1 MKVKVEIDTQ
11 TFIRFWLVVIGFA
24 LAALAIYSARSALL
38 ILGTAMFLAI
48 ALNAPVS
55 YLAKYLPGRS
65 RVGGTAIAFVVV
77 VALIGAFVTLVVPP
91 VLQQSAKLVQ
101 TIPAI
106 VESTTD
112 QYSSVNQFIER
123 YQLQPQVD
131 STLSSLKE
139 QSSQWTTHAGSFL
152 VGSLSSVGAFFT
164 ALILTLVLT
173 FFMLVEGP
181 MLLAR
186 FWRMYSNVS
195 RMRYHRKVL
204 HRMYTVVTSY
214 VVGQL
219 TVSAIGASIT
229 GLFIFLLSFIFS
241 IPANLALPAA
251 AIYFI
256 LSLIPMFGA
265 SIGAVLI
272 TLLLVL
278 NDPTAAVVYI
288 IEFIIYQQIENNF
301 ISPSIQ
307 SKRLD
312 LSALLILASVT
323 IGVYVFGLAGGI
335 ISIPVAGCIKVLFDE
350 YMINKNEGS
359 GKNKKSIANLV
370 KQKS

>member
-24 LAALAIYSARSALL
+24 LAAFAIYSARSALV
-38 ILGTAMFLAI
+38 ILGTALFLAI

-77 VALIGAFVTLVVPP
+77 VALIGSFITLVVPP
-91 VLQQSAKLVQ
+91 VLQQTAKLAE
-101 TIPAI
+101 TIPSI
-106 VESTTD
+106 VDATTN
-112 QYSSVNQFIER
+112 QYSGLNQFIDR
-123 YQLQPQVD
+123 YDLQPQVD
-131 STLSSLKE
+131 SALDSLKD

-164 ALILTLVLT
+164 AFILTLVLT
-173 FFMLVEGP
+173 FLMLVEGP
-181 MLLAR
+181 VLLAKL
-186 FWRMYSNVS
+186 WKMYADDAK
-195 RMRYHRKVL
+195 MQYHKKVL

-219 TVSAIGASIT
+219 TVSAIGATIS
-229 GLFIFLLSFIFS
+229 GLFIFLLSFIFN

-251 AIYFI
+251 AIYFT

-272 TLLLVL
+272 ALLLVL
-278 NDPTAAVVYI
+278 NDPTAAIVYV

-301 ISPSIQ
+301 VSPSIQ

-323 IGVYVFGLAGGI
+323 IGIYVFGLAGGI
-335 ISIPVAGCIKVLFDE
+335 ISIPVAGCLKVLFDE
-350 YMINKNEGS
+350 YMINKNRNS
-359 GKNKKSIANLV
+359 NKSKKPFAKLAKAKN
-370 KQKS
+370 